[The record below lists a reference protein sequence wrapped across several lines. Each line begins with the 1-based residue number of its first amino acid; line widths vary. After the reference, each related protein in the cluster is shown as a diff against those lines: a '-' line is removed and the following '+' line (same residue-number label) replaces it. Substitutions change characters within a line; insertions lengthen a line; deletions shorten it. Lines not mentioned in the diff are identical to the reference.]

1 VGKACCTPPAG
12 LTVSQADYAVE
23 CGAGHVVAEMACQSS
38 PPNSAVNGVVV
49 VVDRTN
55 RVGEETTVTRTGPR
69 DSEAV
74 DSHKTYY
81 RFHRGLLG
89 SVHAND
95 RHWQRG
101 LLVNCVGRATA
112 LGNRSRETGDREG
125 RWEWTATA
133 CFAALQDAGSE
144 HAGCSA
150 ARHTERRVEEE
161 TAAVPVARV
170 CGCWTR

>member
-1 VGKACCTPPAG
+1 MFVGKAGCTPPEG

-23 CGAGHVVAEMACQSS
+23 CWAGHVVAEMACQSS
-38 PPNSAVNGVVV
+38 PPNSAVTV

-55 RVGEETTVTRTGPR
+55 RAGEETNVKRTGPR

-81 RFHRGLLG
+81 RFHLGLLG
-89 SVHAND
+89 SVYASD

-101 LLVNCVGRATA
+101 LRVNCVGRATA
-112 LGNRSRETGDREG
+112 LGSRSRETGDLEG

-150 ARHTERRVEEE
+150 ARHTERLVEE
-161 TAAVPVARV
+161 TAAVPLARV